1 VLTEDQFIELVDS
14 IQRAMMVEPFCPDID
29 DVVTL
34 IGERR
39 LLHRRLV
46 ETEAENERLRTRLI
60 AAEKAND
67 VLLLK
72 IAEMRAD
79 QARLTSSV

>member
-1 VLTEDQFIELVDS
+1 MSEDQFIAIVDG
-14 IQRAMMVEPFCPDID
+14 IQRAMMVEPFCPDLD

-39 LLHRRLV
+39 LLSRRLV
-46 ETEAENERLRTRLI
+46 DAEAENERLRMRLI

-67 VLLLK
+67 VWQRK
-72 IAEMRAD
+72 FAEMRVA
-79 QARLTSSV
+79 

>member
-1 VLTEDQFIELVDS
+1 MLTEDQFIGIVDS
-14 IQRAMMVEPFCPDID
+14 IQRAMMVDPFSPDAD

-39 LLHRRLV
+39 LLHRRLS
-46 ETEAENERLRTRLI
+46 ETEAENDRLRARLI

-67 VLLLK
+67 VWQQK
-72 IAEMRAD
+72 VAEMRV
-79 QARLTSSV
+79 AR

>member
-1 VLTEDQFIELVDS
+1 VSEDQFLAIVDS
-14 IQRAMMVEPFCPDID
+14 IQRAMMVEPFCPDMD

-46 ETEAENERLRTRLI
+46 DAEAENERLRMRLI

-67 VLLLK
+67 VWQQK
-72 IAEMRAD
+72 FAEMRVA
-79 QARLTSSV
+79 